1 MAKRLTS
8 LEEAERVLGTDRL
21 GPLDLPVRKQ
31 VIERYAQFQDE
42 VDYDVEHNVPYSV
55 HRASMLRLKTDI
67 EALIGGDETRRI
79 FGCLDGGARVRTC

>member
-8 LEEAERVLGTDRL
+8 LEEAERDLGGERI
-21 GPLDLPVRKQ
+21 GSLDPAVRQQ
-31 VIERYAQFQDE
+31 VVARYAVFLDE